1 MGAHNLVDVGDECDR
16 QELRGWGGLSPRYW
30 AVALELQEER
40 LVETH
45 RKLIEAKAGSQER
58 KALFQQLHLE
68 AHFLMI
74 ALGHVLES
82 LKVCAGVLGDE
93 RIARIRDDFESRAP
107 WLKHFRD
114 VLEHLDD
121 YTLGRGRLQKSGK
134 LDERSGP
141 VLTFGPLERP
151 LEVVLQLGSWR
162 LPLRGAAQ
170 GGSRLGRLLAEAWE
184 ERFGP
189 EENRVIWGRSGL

>member
-1 MGAHNLVDVGDECDR
+1 MSDACDR

-40 LVETH
+40 LVQTH
-45 RKLIEAKAGSQER
+45 RKLVDAKAGSQER
-58 KALFQQLHLE
+58 QVLFQQLHLE

-74 ALGHVLES
+74 ALDHVLES
-82 LKVCAGVLGDE
+82 LKVCAGLLGDE
-93 RIARIRDDFESRAP
+93 RIAGIRDDFEARAP
-107 WLKHFRD
+107 WLQHFRD

-121 YTLGRGRLQKSGK
+121 YTLGRGRLQTSGK
-134 LDERSGP
+134 LDEHTGP
-141 VLTFGPLERP
+141 VLTFAPLDRP
-151 LEVVLQLGSWR
+151 LEVVLQLGSWS

-170 GGSRLGRLLAEAWE
+170 GGSRLGHMLAQAWE

-189 EENRVIWGRSGL
+189 EEDRVIWGRSGP